1 MGESLEYGRFEVC
14 GEDVAAFE
22 RPARIY
28 GHDWRSEPRGP
39 WLELMSQKELGRGDP
54 QPPADSPP
62 LLVLSETEFRS
73 AVRDAS
79 IDQSTGEAGRQSAA
93 AIPSS
98 PSDGESHAGRVA
110 GARTGSRGLLNSEP
124 RDRRFALALERA
136 YLHPAESHEQAAES
150 LGLPYST
157 FRLHLTTA
165 VQRVVDYLWDLELR
179 SG

>member
-1 MGESLEYGRFEVC
+1 
-14 GEDVAAFE
+14 
-22 RPARIY
+22 
-28 GHDWRSEPRGP
+28 
-39 WLELMSQKELGRGDP
+39 MSQKELGRGDP

-73 AVRDAS
+73 AVRDALRS
-79 IDQSTGEAGRQSAA
+79 INRPGKLVGNPLLQSRLLRQTGNPTPAGLQALVREAATS
-93 AIPSS
+93 
-98 PSDGESHAGRVA
+98 
-110 GARTGSRGLLNSEP
+110 LNSEP